1 MSSMTKWWSLVF
13 GAFALTPMAALAVD
27 ANSNDPR
34 AIMQAALDQLGGE
47 SGLSHMKMSIRQGA
61 SARERMMTV
70 RSRRFGEGRKVLIL
84 IESPADVR
92 NTGFLTIDYKS
103 DKRSDEQWLYL
114 PALHRVSRVPDSG
127 KSDAFVGSDF
137 SISDLSGQEPSDYQL
152 KILDANAK
160 VGDEA
165 CWLIESLPRDE
176 RVKSKTG
183 YSKGHFWVSKTK
195 QVVVQSKAWT
205 LDPGKTKYFKASD
218 IRQVDGLWTP
228 HRLQMRT
235 LQEGK
240 EPSETVIEVLSV
252 RNSSP
257 EVTDADFTEQRL
269 ARGI

>member
-1 MSSMTKWWSLVF
+1 MTIMTKWWSLVLS
-13 GAFALTPMAALAVD
+13 ALLCAPLAALAVD
-27 ANSNDPR
+27 ASTNDPR

-47 SGLSHMKMSIRQGA
+47 SGLSRMKMSIRQG
-61 SARERMMTV
+61 SSGRERLMTV
-70 RSRRFGEGRKVLIL
+70 RSRRFHEGRKVLIL

-152 KILDANAK
+152 KILDPNAK
-160 VGDEA
+160 AGDEE

-176 RVKSKTG
+176 RVKAKTG
-183 YSKGHFWVSKTK
+183 YAKGHFWVSKAK
-195 QVVVQSKAWT
+195 QVVVQFKAWT
-205 LDPGKTKYFKASD
+205 LEPGKTKYFKASD

-240 EPSETVIEVLSV
+240 QPSETVIDVLAV

-257 EVTDADFTEQRL
+257 DVTDADFTEQRL